1 MQSAMIV
8 LLSVAAAVVYGIL
21 HDQITARICVEY
33 FTIGHP
39 DIFGTDSPTLLGL
52 GWGVVATWWAGVL
65 IGFPLAFASR
75 LGSQPKRTVG
85 SLVWPIANLLGVMA
99 CCALLAGLAG
109 FGLATLGNVWLV
121 GPMAELVPR
130 EKHRYFLADLWA
142 HNASYLSGFVGGL
155 LLAANVWRTRMSLPT
170 GGLP

>member
-1 MQSAMIV
+1 MPSAKII
-8 LLSVAAAVVYGIL
+8 LLSIAAAVVYGIL
-21 HDQITARICVEY
+21 HDQITARVCVEY

-75 LGSQPKRTVG
+75 LGSQPKRTAG
-85 SLVWPIANLLGVMA
+85 SLIVPIAKLLGIMA
-99 CCALLAGLAG
+99 CCAAVAGLVG

-121 GPMAELVPR
+121 GPIAELVPR
-130 EKHRYFLADLWA
+130 EKHPYFLADLWA

-155 LLAANVWRTRMSLPT
+155 VLAANDRRARMSIPI
-170 GGLP
+170 GGSP

>member
-1 MQSAMIV
+1 MQTAKII
-8 LLSVAAAVVYGIL
+8 LLSIAAAVVYGIV

-65 IGFPLAFASR
+65 VGFPLAFASR
-75 LGSQPKRTVG
+75 LGSAPKRSAR
-85 SLVWPIANLLGVMA
+85 SLLIPIAKLLGVMA
-99 CCALLAGLAG
+99 GCAVVAGLVG
-109 FGLATLGNVWLV
+109 FCLATRGHILLDDRLARLI
-121 GPMAELVPR
+121 PP

-155 LLAANVWRTRMSLPT
+155 LLAANIWRTRMSIPI
-170 GGLP
+170 GEFS

>member
-8 LLSVAAAVVYGIL
+8 LLSIAAAVIYGIL

-39 DIFGTDSPTLLGL
+39 DILGTDSPTLLGL

-75 LGSQPKRTVG
+75 LGSQTKRSAG
-85 SLVWPIANLLGVMA
+85 SLVVPIAKLLGFMA
-99 CCALLAGLAG
+99 CCAAVAGLVG
-109 FGLATLGNVWLV
+109 FVLATLGNIWLV

-142 HNASYLSGFVGGL
+142 HNASYLSGFGGGL
-155 LLAANVWRTRMSLPT
+155 ALAANVWRTRMSTPT
-170 GGLP
+170 GGSP